1 MKHIYCDHVAA
12 NPLNPEVLEAMIP
25 YFKEEFGNPMS
36 VYPLGAHAKIAIEE
50 ARQKV
55 AELINARSS
64 EIIFTSSGAESNN
77 FALRGIAIARKRE
90 GQHIITTRMDHH
102 SITNTCRFLEKSDY
116 TVSYVNPDSY
126 GFIAPEN
133 IRKIMMDKTIL
144 ISVIHASPEVG
155 TIEPIKE
162 IAQLAHE
169 KSVVFHTDA
178 IDAVGNIPV
187 DVKDMGVD
195 LLSLSAHQFYG
206 PKGAAALYV
215 KEGTRIVPLIY
226 GGIQEGGRR
235 AGTENVPAIVGMG
248 KAAELAKR
256 DLDKRINHVRKLRDK
271 VITAFTQ
278 IEGVVLTGH
287 PEKRLPAHISLTVK
301 NIEGEGMLLLLG
313 GHGISAASGSAC
325 TSKALKASPV
335 LLSMGIDAQLAHGS
349 VVFTFGMNNTEED
362 IDYLIQVFPTIIKK
376 LRDMSPLT

>member
-278 IEGVVLTGH
+278 IDGVVLTGH

-376 LRDMSPLT
+376 LRDISPLT